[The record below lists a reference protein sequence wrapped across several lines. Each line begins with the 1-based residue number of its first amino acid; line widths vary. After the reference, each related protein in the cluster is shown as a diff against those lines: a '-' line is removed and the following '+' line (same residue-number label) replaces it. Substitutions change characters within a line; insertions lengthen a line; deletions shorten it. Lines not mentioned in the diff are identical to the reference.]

1 MRAFVEACGCT
12 IDSGESR
19 EMMDML
25 ACDGLQ
31 VVDSDPGFGTC
42 TRLSIASAT
51 PIFRTGEVDGA
62 L

>member
-1 MRAFVEACGCT
+1 MRAFVGACGCT
-12 IDSGESR
+12 IDSCESR
-19 EMMDML
+19 EMVDLL

-31 VVDSDPGFGTC
+31 AIDTDSEFGTC

-51 PIFRTGEVDGA
+51 SIHRTAKVDGA